1 MVIMTTF
8 DFQTKLKKYRNT
20 QIAHYWKG
28 CFVLFCFYTV
38 YYEKPFSVSISQSPT
53 LML

>member
-28 CFVLFCFYTV
+28 CFVLFCFVFT
-38 YYEKPFSVSISQSPT
+38 PFIMKNLFLLVSVNR
-53 LML
+53 LH